1 MNAVLDWLD
10 KSNRMDESS
19 VDTVSVA
26 SSNANFS
33 QPCGKTSLAVRT
45 IPITKERVKT
55 GRHLEENLNIEV
67 CKGRDA
73 RGYGRPDRG
82 GARYV

>member
-26 SSNANFS
+26 SSDSNLS
-33 QPCGKTSLAVRT
+33 QPSGKTNPAVPAIR
-45 IPITKERVKT
+45 ITKGQGKKRAKRKGKFERRGMQGEGRT
-55 GRHLEENLNIEV
+55 GLR
-67 CKGRDA
+67 
-73 RGYGRPDRG
+73 
-82 GARYV
+82 